1 MRFKNILSLIVLG
14 AMWGGSYLFIR
25 LSIDV
30 FHPVLIA
37 DLRLLIAALL
47 IGLYLLLDRSTR
59 SYLKIQAG
67 DRLRL
72 LIVGFFNSALPF
84 CLIAYAMQSLTVG
97 LGSILNATAPIWGSL
112 VAYWALRDPLSVWR
126 VLGLLLGVM
135 GVFILVGGISLLDT
149 APHGWEILAMLTATF
164 SYGASAS
171 YIQKYCAD
179 LPPLKITFG
188 SMLLGGLLILP
199 LAIYLAPSAHA
210 WPTSY
215 EPYWSVLGLGV
226 ISTALAYVLYFRL
239 IEDVGP
245 AKAISST
252 FLIPV
257 FGMIFG
263 YFLLGEAVDAQML
276 LGASIVLLGTGLSVG
291 LIKPDQWLKP

>member
-1 MRFKNILSLIVLG
+1 MRFINTLWLIALG

-112 VAYWALRDPLSVWR
+112 VAYWAL
-126 VLGLLLGVM
+126 
-135 GVFILVGGISLLDT
+135 
-149 APHGWEILAMLTATF
+149 
-164 SYGASAS
+164 
-171 YIQKYCAD
+171 
-179 LPPLKITFG
+179 
-188 SMLLGGLLILP
+188 
-199 LAIYLAPSAHA
+199 
-210 WPTSY
+210 
-215 EPYWSVLGLGV
+215 
-226 ISTALAYVLYFRL
+226 
-239 IEDVGP
+239 
-245 AKAISST
+245 
-252 FLIPV
+252 
-257 FGMIFG
+257 
-263 YFLLGEAVDAQML
+263 
-276 LGASIVLLGTGLSVG
+276 
-291 LIKPDQWLKP
+291 